1 MYKMMNCREYLCV
14 CVLPVSPLSANVQF
28 HRIELLATFYQQLC
42 VCQNLEP
49 IIVKLK
55 VCLAITIRGWL
66 NVLFPPQL
74 SISTSGVCMKTFG
87 FSSILSTKCA
97 NENA

>member
-1 MYKMMNCREYLCV
+1 MNCKEYQCV
-14 CVLPVSPLSANVQF
+14 YVLPVSPLLANVQF
-28 HRIELLATFYQQLC
+28 HWIELLAMFYHQLC

-49 IIVKLK
+49 IMVKLK

-74 SISTSGVCMKTFG
+74 SISTSGVCMKTFV
-87 FSSILSTKCA
+87 FSSKLSTKCA
-97 NENA
+97 NENV